1 MLPKRKPKVNIQK
14 ILNNP
19 VQGNAQT
26 ALGSNKEGFWGWM
39 TYIGWSAIIF
49 VLMAVCFLH
58 YDKTIA
64 QILGDIFV
72 EPLSTGEKHQ
82 YYHSLKG
89 FVFPYFSTWTNKM
102 LCLISIVGVL
112 SFLKVYC
119 DLHSHHNMSFSERI
133 FLYCVTPIV
142 LLISFI
148 LILCDT
154 FNVRFTLEY
163 TDVCI
168 FLGLNVITFYFMIKI
183 GIKKF
188 LKLYGIGGILPIF
201 FAVTSGYTIT
211 SPIKISIYAFAFIY
225 VIGCYLYLFYRKSK
239 DGHKRVWLKVF
250 LFTILPLLSL
260 LNVQLVTERD
270 IGYWEVGILLTKRK
284 G

>member
-1 MLPKRKPKVNIQK
+1 MPPKRKPKVNVK
-14 ILNNP
+14 EILNNP
-19 VQGNAQT
+19 VQDSAQINT
-26 ALGSNKEGFWGWM
+26 TSKKEGFWGWM

-49 VLMAVCFLH
+49 VLMSICFLH

-72 EPLSTGEKHQ
+72 EPLSSGEKHQ
-82 YYHSLKG
+82 NYHYLKG
-89 FVFPYFSTWTNKM
+89 FVFPYFSTWTNKI
-102 LCLISIVGVL
+102 LCLISAVSAL
-112 SFLKVYC
+112 AFLKVYC
-119 DLHSHHNMSFSERI
+119 DLHSHHNMSFTERL
-133 FLYCVTPIV
+133 FLYYVTPIV

-154 FNVRFTLEY
+154 FHVRFTLEY

-168 FLGLNVITFYFMIKI
+168 FLGLNVIICYFMIKI

-201 FAVTSGYTIT
+201 FVIASGYTIT
-211 SPIKISIYAFAFIY
+211 SPAKISIYAFTFIY
-225 VIGCYLYLFYRKSK
+225 VIGCYLYLFYKKSK
-239 DGHKRVWLKVF
+239 DGYKRIWLKVF

-260 LNVQLVTERD
+260 LNVQLVTEHK
-270 IGYWEVGILLTKRK
+270 IGYWEAGLLLTKRK
-284 G
+284 E